1 MTHQPTAINDLDL
14 CSALQIV
21 KKQFYLLFDCDWVF
35 HRILMSNNNKNNNNS
50 SDDFIQINY
59 SRAELSDRKC
69 AINLHYISVVG
80 GARH

>member
-1 MTHQPTAINDLDL
+1 
-14 CSALQIV
+14 
-21 KKQFYLLFDCDWVF
+21 
-35 HRILMSNNNKNNNNS
+35 MSNNNKNNNNS